1 MRRGLRVC
9 SSKIYMTDNT
19 EEEKIVVDPVAPVV
33 VVDEAADVVV
43 ATGKAPEKKSF
54 NRGASR
60 DSRRGGGGRTGGRP
74 RGNRPRD
81 ERRSEFA
88 QKLIGIR
95 RVARVMA
102 GGRRFN
108 FSAALVLGDKKGRVG
123 VGLGKA
129 ADTALAIEK
138 ATRAAKRAMIT
149 INLSKNRSILH
160 NVAAKFCASRVEIR
174 PSPGRGLVAGSSVR
188 TVLELGGVS
197 DVTAKLLSRSKN
209 PVNNARAAIKALQQ
223 AGRPFSKGGSSSDS
237 ENGKSVNL

>member
-1 MRRGLRVC
+1 MAEEQIIEQAVVPAEEGAVPEEIVAEAPRASERRTFAG
-9 SSKIYMTDNT
+9 
-19 EEEKIVVDPVAPVV
+19 
-33 VVDEAADVVV
+33 
-43 ATGKAPEKKSF
+43 G
-54 NRGASR
+54 RGGR
-60 DSRRGGGGRTGGRP
+60 DRRGGDR

-129 ADTALAIEK
+129 ADTAQAIEK
-138 ATRAAKRAMIT
+138 ATRAAKRNMISL
-149 INLSKNRSILH
+149 NLTKNRSLSH
-160 NVAAKFCASRVEIR
+160 NIEAKYCASRVEIR

-188 TVLELGGVS
+188 TVLELAGVS
-197 DVTAKLLSRSKN
+197 DVTAKLLSRSHN
-209 PVNNARAAIKALQQ
+209 SVNNARAAMEALRQI
-223 AGRPFSKGGSSSDS
+223 SK
-237 ENGKSVNL
+237 

>member
-1 MRRGLRVC
+1 MAEP
-9 SSKIYMTDNT
+9 KIDEIA
-19 EEEKIVVDPVAPVV
+19 EEVVVPDTVVLPVEDVPAPVGV
-33 VVDEAADVVV
+33 KTV
-43 ATGKAPEKKSF
+43 GK
-54 NRGASR
+54 RIQTQ
-60 DSRRGGGGRTGGRP
+60 RRGGDRDRGGRGRGGR
-74 RGNRPRD
+74 RD

-102 GGRRFN
+102 GGRRFS

-138 ATRAAKRAMIT
+138 ATRAAKRSMLT
-149 INLSKNRSILH
+149 VNLTKTRSIPR
-160 NVAAKFCASRVEIR
+160 NVEAKFCASVVEIR

-188 TVLELGGVS
+188 AVLELAGVS

-209 PVNNARAAIKALQQ
+209 PINNARAAMTALQ
-223 AGRPFSKGGSSSDS
+223 AVSK
-237 ENGKSVNL
+237 K

>member
-1 MRRGLRVC
+1 MAEP
-9 SSKIYMTDNT
+9 KITDDV
-19 EEEKIVVDPVAPVV
+19 EEVVVPETVVLPVEDVPAPVGV
-33 VVDEAADVVV
+33 KTV
-43 ATGKAPEKKSF
+43 GK
-54 NRGASR
+54 RIQTQ
-60 DSRRGGGGRTGGRP
+60 RRGGDRDRGGRGRGGR
-74 RGNRPRD
+74 RD

-102 GGRRFN
+102 GGRRFS

-138 ATRAAKRAMIT
+138 ATRAAKRSMLT
-149 INLSKNRSILH
+149 VNLTKTRSIPR
-160 NVAAKFCASRVEIR
+160 NVEAKFCASVVEIR

-188 TVLELGGVS
+188 AVLELAGVS

-209 PVNNARAAIKALQQ
+209 PINNARAAMTALQ
-223 AGRPFSKGGSSSDS
+223 AVSK
-237 ENGKSVNL
+237 K

>member
-1 MRRGLRVC
+1 MA
-9 SSKIYMTDNT
+9 
-19 EEEKIVVDPVAPVV
+19 EEETVIAGEGTPEVVSEVPASGAPV
-33 VVDEAADVVV
+33 ERGAR
-43 ATGKAPEKKSF
+43 P
-54 NRGASR
+54 GASR
-60 DSRRGGGGRTGGRP
+60 GNRDRRGGGQRGRGGP
-74 RGNRPRD
+74 RRGGD

-129 ADTALAIEK
+129 ADTAQAIEK
-138 ATRAAKRAMIT
+138 ATRAAKRNMIT
-149 INLSKNRSILH
+149 ITLTKNRSFAH
-160 NVAAKFCASRVEIR
+160 NVEAKFCASRVEIR

-188 TVLELGGVS
+188 TVLELAGIS

-209 PVNNARAAIKALQQ
+209 PVNNARAAIEAL
-223 AGRPFSKGGSSSDS
+223 
-237 ENGKSVNL
+237 KSISLKK